1 MADEKNLNKGKESW
15 LVRTGRWFKKL
26 PKRIA
31 TPFKNMWHELRKVT
45 WPTKREMINYSLV
58 VFGFMIIMTVII
70 GVFDFAAGALVN
82 LIVNL

>member
-31 TPFKNMWHELRKVT
+31 APFKNMWHELRKVT
-45 WPTKREMINYSLV
+45 WPTKKDLINYSV
-58 VFGFMIIMTVII
+58 IVII
-70 GVFDFAAGALVN
+70 FMVVMGIVIGLLDLGATELVK
-82 LIVNL
+82 LMIQ